1 MMIFTFA
8 FACNMQDEKEMAPYY
23 QRNTP
28 PYPGDK
34 AGVEDFMERGGSLNT
49 VLPPRPGRAKEM
61 RQNLITALHE
71 DRVNRESQKLWLRM
85 RREAER
91 ELSAQGY
98 SVE

>member
-1 MMIFTFA
+1 
-8 FACNMQDEKEMAPYY
+8 MQDEKEMSSFY

-34 AGVEDFMERGGSLNT
+34 DCVENFMERGGSLNT
-49 VLPPRPGRAKEM
+49 ILPPRPGRSKEL
-61 RQNLITALHE
+61 RQNLKTALHE
-71 DRVNRESQKLWLRM
+71 ERVNKESQKLWLRM